1 MRVEPTVT
9 LKSRLLKRI
18 FTLCKLELHL
28 VCIPKPNAIEPT
40 KRRKEKTSAMPWGI
54 KREIF
59 FYRWFK
65 PIHVDPV
72 SWKESLLFRQGDTA
86 DLKTLSRPS
95 KDAITQE
102 S

>member
-1 MRVEPTVT
+1 
-9 LKSRLLKRI
+9 
-18 FTLCKLELHL
+18 
-28 VCIPKPNAIEPT
+28 
-40 KRRKEKTSAMPWGI
+40 MPWGI

-65 PIHVDPV
+65 PIHVEPV

-95 KDAITQE
+95 KDANTQK

>member
-1 MRVEPTVT
+1 M
-9 LKSRLLKRI
+9 LK
-18 FTLCKLELHL
+18 LHL
-28 VCIPKPNAIEPT
+28 VCILKWNATEPT
-40 KRRKEKTSAMPWGI
+40 KMKRKKETSAMLWGI
-54 KREIF
+54 ERETF

-72 SWKESLLFRQGDTA
+72 SWKESVLFRQGDTA
-86 DLKTLSRPS
+86 DLKSLSRPS

>member
-1 MRVEPTVT
+1 
-9 LKSRLLKRI
+9 
-18 FTLCKLELHL
+18 
-28 VCIPKPNAIEPT
+28 
-40 KRRKEKTSAMPWGI
+40 MPWRI
-54 KREIF
+54 KKGTF
-59 FYRWFK
+59 FYRWHK